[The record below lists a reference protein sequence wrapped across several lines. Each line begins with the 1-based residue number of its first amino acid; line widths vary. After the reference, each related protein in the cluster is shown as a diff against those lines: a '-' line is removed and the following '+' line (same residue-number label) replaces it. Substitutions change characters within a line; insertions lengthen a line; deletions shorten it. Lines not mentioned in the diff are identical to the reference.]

1 MSLLSS
7 TLPDIDDS
15 TNNKVSYNTGT
26 QFDLATGYFE
36 EGVDGKMYMTGGLGC
51 QFNSFVG
58 QNGNFKSTT
67 AAGLTLRS
75 AAIYNDSVVVINDNE
90 NSIDKDKDRVLNMTE
105 ELRTRLDPNSV
116 VWMSGVNYSLEDLD
130 AWILEH
136 CNKKQSMAKDLMIE
150 TPFRDLKN
158 GGCIKQ
164 IMPTYLFVDSL
175 TEAYCDKEEE
185 MLNDASSGKS
195 GMGDSTAN
203 TAYMK
208 DGNKKTLWTRTMRR
222 RCEQY
227 GIVLVVTGHY
237 DQKMAMDMY
246 HPNPKDTLFGKQ
258 DWAVKGCGS
267 KFKFLSSI
275 YARTQ
280 ASVLQDSNKAALYS
294 DGATLDKDI
303 FEVDIL
309 LDRCKAMNAGTVT
322 PFVCSQEL
330 GFMNAVTNY
339 HYLKLSD
346 FWGCDGSKQRQQL
359 KMMPDVTISRNTI
372 RTIANSNEQFRRAL
386 ELTAQLCFIKNNWN
400 PARINYDLSAD
411 PRKIFD
417 WLLSDKHKDLK
428 QNLLNSRGYWS
439 YKKEDKPYM
448 SVFDIID
455 NFNKEQ

>member
-105 ELRTRLDPNSV
+105 ELRTRLDPSSV

-185 MLNDASSGKS
+185 K
-195 GMGDSTAN
+195 
-203 TAYMK
+203 
-208 DGNKKTLWTRTMRR
+208 
-222 RCEQY
+222 
-227 GIVLVVTGHY
+227 
-237 DQKMAMDMY
+237 
-246 HPNPKDTLFGKQ
+246 
-258 DWAVKGCGS
+258 
-267 KFKFLSSI
+267 
-275 YARTQ
+275 
-280 ASVLQDSNKAALYS
+280 
-294 DGATLDKDI
+294 
-303 FEVDIL
+303 
-309 LDRCKAMNAGTVT
+309 
-322 PFVCSQEL
+322 
-330 GFMNAVTNY
+330 
-339 HYLKLSD
+339 
-346 FWGCDGSKQRQQL
+346 
-359 KMMPDVTISRNTI
+359 
-372 RTIANSNEQFRRAL
+372 
-386 ELTAQLCFIKNNWN
+386 
-400 PARINYDLSAD
+400 
-411 PRKIFD
+411 
-417 WLLSDKHKDLK
+417 
-428 QNLLNSRGYWS
+428 
-439 YKKEDKPYM
+439 
-448 SVFDIID
+448 
-455 NFNKEQ
+455 